1 MRDGVELRQF
11 AERYTAAWCGGDG
24 GGVAAH
30 FCASGSLMINDGAAA
45 VGRSAI
51 AEAAQGFMSAFP
63 DLRVAM
69 DELRVVGER
78 VEYHW
83 TLTGTAAES
92 GRLVRVSGFESWKF
106 GGDGLIA
113 ESIGSFDEEE
123 YQRQLR

>member
-1 MRDGVELRQF
+1 MVGTGVGGATCRWVAEGGAGGGGLMRDGVELRQF
-11 AERYTAAWCGGDG
+11 AERYTGAWCGGDG

-30 FCASGSLMINDGAAA
+30 FCASGSLTINDGAAA

-92 GRLVRVSGFESWKF
+92 GRLV
-106 GGDGLIA
+106 
-113 ESIGSFDEEE
+113 
-123 YQRQLR
+123 